1 MIKRNLFLRMSGIV
15 ICSNIWHRQFPTHC
29 IPKYYHWTAGEFGES
44 RDERKCCKFAVET
57 KAEFLNA
64 GCVISTDCVDGLH
77 LEPICDYHTFGK
89 LFCVIFGAIFLLL
102 RYLAATLLKD
112 GCVLPQTKAGCG
124 VAWDKH
130 AVEHYRLR

>member
-1 MIKRNLFLRMSGIV
+1 MRRCIKRSRTSLANGKLL
-15 ICSNIWHRQFPTHC
+15 TA
-29 IPKYYHWTAGEFGES
+29 AGETFHQTLCQDGW
-44 RDERKCCKFAVET
+44 
-57 KAEFLNA
+57 AEFLNA
-64 GCVISTDCVDGLH
+64 GSVISTDGVDGLH